1 MKTKYQDFTRYLL
14 LESILE
20 VDPEFRKI
28 LGSLNSKSGIESTL
42 IDWIDSEKDIRTN
55 YNYLSTSTSSDK
67 ISYLQDPQYQRY
79 KSQGEDLSSR
89 TKTEANI
96 GRFARSILSDNK
108 IPFTEPDIEDFVNS
122 YKSVWNSKY
131 NPREFSIV
139 RGKDINFWYLEKNY
153 FGGGQSQLGNSC
165 MKGSS
170 VNSRMNLYSDN
181 PDKVSMMIL
190 TDINS
195 SGEKKL
201 ISRALLWKVGDS
213 TYIDRIYSNSDD
225 ISAESLRWLKAN
237 IKNPIF
243 RNSDGRSPI
252 PIQVGLQST
261 IYDEYPYMDTLMWLV
276 HDLVDGKLVA
286 GTGVLHSE
294 EPNVVDGKIIFKLR
308 NHRYGTPEHS
318 YIYIEKLDR
327 YYTSGEIVRIHDR
340 NLVWPKNLC
349 VYSDLYQG
357 WIIRDEAVESTFH
370 NTWISKQ
377 VATDILDLGLVDP
390 NYVRIGIVKYL
401 GNQKD
406 YPWIKLDRLIEENIK
421 DYMQL
426 KVLNGNDQKDYIEI
440 NTDIPVTDGS
450 PLGRAISR
458 YRWFA
463 TKDVVNLPSYGFW
476 PKMFCIDVWNINWNK
491 IQKKF
496 SSDSR
501 VHSINLIISDINKF
515 VYNDTILKIDAKL
528 LGIEDCIEEPKFLN
542 VFDSIW
548 YNRSYWGSEDDL
560 LNFEELE
567 KNSQNR
573 ITEGEKRWRISL
585 IQFSQKIYKDLYDNV
600 KEKIE
605 KLKRATDPQNLSKFI
620 NSVKSEIEEK
630 LNSGLLDEI
639 REDFSEWCR
648 VNKCSEEELI
658 KIYKLYQLIYLL
670 FGDTGKTRIFIIS
683 QRSKYGGLIYKQ
695 IPVLE
700 NIGNLS
706 EFRQIFYNNHTGK
719 IRLQKMNTWN
729 ISSDDVYDYI
739 LFDSDFLG
747 E

>member
-1 MKTKYQDFTRYLL
+1 MTKRFKDFNIEYL
-14 LESILE
+14 LESVLE
-20 VDPEFRKI
+20 VSPEFKKI
-28 LGSLNSKSGIESTL
+28 ISGIKTSSGLERYI
-42 IDWIDSEKDIRTN
+42 IDWVDNRSDIKTN
-55 YNYLSTSTSSDK
+55 YNLLGPGDSSDK
-67 ISYLQDPQYQRY
+67 ILYLQDRQYQRF
-79 KSQGEDLSSR
+79 KETGVDVSTR
-89 TKTEANI
+89 TKIDSNV
-96 GRFARSILSDNK
+96 GRLVRSILNDNGIK
-108 IPFTEPDIEDFVNS
+108 FTEPQVEEFVNA
-122 YKSVWNSKY
+122 YKAAWNKIY
-131 NPREFSIV
+131 NPREFDIV
-139 RGKDINFWYLEKNY
+139 KGEDIKFWYLSDNY
-153 FGGGQSQLGNSC
+153 YRGGQSTLGNSC
-165 MKGSS
+165 MRYASK
-170 VNSRMNLYSDN
+170 NNRLEIYSQN
-181 PDKVSMMIL
+181 PDKVSMMIF
-190 TDINS
+190 TDYEPGS
-195 SGEKKL
+195 DVKKL
-201 ISRALLWKVGDS
+201 LARALIWKTDDGS
-213 TYIDRIYSNSDD
+213 IYCDRIYSNSDE
-225 ISAESLRWLKAN
+225 IFTECKSWLKSKYPDA
-237 IKNPIF
+237 IYH
-243 RNSDGRSPI
+243 SESPGK
-252 PIQVGLQST
+252 VVVTLNKVLF
-261 IYDEYPYMDTLMWLV
+261 DKYPYMDTLMWLV

-294 EPNVVDGKIIFKLR
+294 QPNAVDGKIIFKLR

-327 YYTSGEIVRIHDR
+327 YYTPDEIVHTHDR

-349 VYSDLYQG
+349 VYSDLYKG
-357 WIIRDEAVESTFH
+357 WIIQDEAVESTFH
-370 NTWISKQ
+370 NAWISKQ
-377 VATDILDLGLVDP
+377 VATDILDLGLVDS
-390 NYVRIGIVKYL
+390 NYVNIGIVKYL

-406 YPWIKLDRLIEENIK
+406 YPWIKLDRLIEQNIK

-426 KVLNGNDQKDYIEI
+426 EVFGKYDQKDYIEI
-440 NTDIPVTDGS
+440 NADIPVTDES

-463 TKDVVNLPSYGFW
+463 PSDVVNVPSYGLW

-496 SSDSR
+496 YSD
-501 VHSINLIISDINKF
+501 INLIISDINKF

-567 KNSQNR
+567 KSSQNR

-585 IQFSQKIYKDLYDNV
+585 IQFSQKIYKDLYDDV

-620 NSVKSEIEEK
+620 NIVKSEIEEK

-639 REDFSEWCR
+639 REDFSEWRR
-648 VNKCSEEELI
+648 VNGCSEEDLI

-670 FGDTGKTRIFIIS
+670 LGDTGKTRNFIIS

-700 NIGNLS
+700 NIGNLL
-706 EFRQIFYNNHTGK
+706 EFRQIFYNNHAGQ
-719 IRLQKMNTWN
+719 IHMQKKNTSN
-729 ISSDDVYDYI
+729 ISSDDVYNYI
-739 LFDSDFLG
+739 LFNSDFLG